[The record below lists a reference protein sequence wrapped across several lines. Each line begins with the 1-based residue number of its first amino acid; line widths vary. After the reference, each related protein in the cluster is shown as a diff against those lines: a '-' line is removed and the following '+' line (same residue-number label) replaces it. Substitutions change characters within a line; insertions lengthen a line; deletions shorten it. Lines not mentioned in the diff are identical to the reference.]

1 MRAFI
6 GDEIVSNGHAL
17 FDNGQVR
24 DGFILHLEQHL
35 DRMYQGAKSTKMDS
49 NMPHTRE

>member
-1 MRAFI
+1 MRVFI
-6 GDEIVSNGHAL
+6 GDEMITKGYAL

-35 DRMYQGAKSTKMDS
+35 DRFFTGIQKV
-49 NMPHTRE
+49 NI